1 VPVPRA
7 LAAAAE
13 YVLNATLKREF
24 EESSLNLSRIQNLV
38 DAAKM
43 HGVALEGPLLEL
55 TIRNRM
61 ERIAEAFGNLPG
73 DLDLLRELD
82 ALASLLP
89 LFPFEV
95 NLRIVQ
101 NIYFQILR
109 EAFPVLQKKARR
121 RYKTAVQWTT
131 LFKSL
136 GVKLGVRTD

>member
-1 VPVPRA
+1 
-7 LAAAAE
+7 
-13 YVLNATLKREF
+13 
-24 EESSLNLSRIQNLV
+24 LNLSRIQNLV

-43 HGVALEGPLLEL
+43 HGVALEGPMLEL

-61 ERIAEAFGNLPG
+61 ERIAEGLGKLPG

-82 ALASLLP
+82 ALANLLP

-101 NIYFQILR
+101 NIFFRILR
-109 EAFPVLQKKARR
+109 EVFPVLQKKARR

-136 GVKLGVRTD
+136 GDKLGVRTD